1 MAVHNDLGKTGEEE
15 AVQLLLAKG
24 YTILHRN
31 WYSGKKELDIV
42 ATDKENKTLIVIEVK
57 TRKNIDF
64 GQPEEAINTKK
75 IRRIIA
81 STDAYIRKFN
91 IDLPIRFD
99 IITVIGEAPAFTIEH
114 IEDAFFT
121 PIW

>member
-15 AVQLLLAKG
+15 AVQLLLEKG

-42 ATDKENKTLIVIEVK
+42 ATDKENETLIVVEVK

-64 GQPEEAINTKK
+64 GHPEEAINTKK
-75 IRRIIA
+75 IRRIVS
-81 STDAYIRKFN
+81 STDAYVRKFN

-99 IITVIGEAPAFTIEH
+99 IITITGEAPFFTIEH
-114 IEDAFFT
+114 IEDAFFA
-121 PIW
+121 PVW

>member
-1 MAVHNDLGKTGEEE
+1 MAAHNNLGKAGEEE
-15 AVQLLLAKG
+15 AVQLLLEKG

-42 ATDKENKTLIVIEVK
+42 ATDKEHQTLIIVEVK

-64 GQPEEAINTKK
+64 GQPEEAINAQK
-75 IRRIIA
+75 IRRIVA
-81 STDAYIRKFN
+81 STDAYVRKFN

-99 IITVIGEAPAFTIEH
+99 IITVIGEMPSFTIEH
-114 IEDAFFT
+114 MEDAFFA

>member
-1 MAVHNDLGKTGEEE
+1 MAVHNNLGKAGEEE
-15 AVQLLLAKG
+15 AVQLLLEKG

-42 ATDKENKTLIVIEVK
+42 ATDKENETLIVVEVK

-64 GQPEEAINTKK
+64 GHPEEAINTKK
-75 IRRIIA
+75 IRRIVS
-81 STDAYIRKFN
+81 STDAYVRKFN

-99 IITVIGEAPAFTIEH
+99 IITITGEAPFFTIEH
-114 IEDAFFT
+114 IEDAFFA
-121 PIW
+121 PVW

>member
-15 AVQLLLAKG
+15 AVQLLLEKG

-42 ATDKENKTLIVIEVK
+42 ATDKENETLIVVEVK

-64 GQPEEAINTKK
+64 GHPEEAINTKK
-75 IRRIIA
+75 IRRIVA
-81 STDAYIRKFN
+81 STDAYVRKFN

-99 IITVIGEAPAFTIEH
+99 IITITGEAPFFTIEH
-114 IEDAFFT
+114 IEDAFFA
-121 PIW
+121 PVW

>member
-15 AVQLLLAKG
+15 AVQLLLEKG

-42 ATDKENKTLIVIEVK
+42 ATDKENETLIVVEVK

-64 GQPEEAINTKK
+64 GHPEEAINTKK
-75 IRRIIA
+75 IRRIVA
-81 STDAYIRKFN
+81 STDAYVRKFN

-99 IITVIGEAPAFTIEH
+99 IITITGEAPFFTIEH
-114 IEDAFFT
+114 IEDAFFA

>member
-15 AVQLLLAKG
+15 AVQLLLEKG

-31 WYSGKKELDIV
+31 WYSGNKELDIV
-42 ATDKENKTLIVIEVK
+42 ATDKENKILIVIEVN

-75 IRRIIA
+75 IRRIVA

-99 IITVIGEAPAFTIEH
+99 IITVIGEAPSFTIEH
-114 IEDAFFT
+114 IEDAFFA

>member
-15 AVQLLLAKG
+15 AVQLLLEKG

-75 IRRIIA
+75 IRRIVA

-99 IITVIGEAPAFTIEH
+99 IITVIGEAPSFIIEH
-114 IEDAFFT
+114 IEDAFFA

>member
-15 AVQLLLAKG
+15 AVQLLLEKG

-75 IRRIIA
+75 IRRIVA

-99 IITVIGEAPAFTIEH
+99 IITVIGEAPSFTIEH
-114 IEDAFFT
+114 IEDDFFA

>member
-15 AVQLLLAKG
+15 AVQLLLEKG

-64 GQPEEAINTKK
+64 GQPEEAISTKK
-75 IRRIIA
+75 IRRIVA

-99 IITVIGEAPAFTIEH
+99 IITVIGEAPSFTIEH
-114 IEDAFFT
+114 IEDAFFA

>member
-15 AVQLLLAKG
+15 AVQLLLEKG

-42 ATDKENKTLIVIEVK
+42 ATDKENETLIVVEVK

-75 IRRIIA
+75 IRRIVA
-81 STDAYIRKFN
+81 STDAYVRKFN

-99 IITVIGEAPAFTIEH
+99 IITITGEAPFFTIEH
-114 IEDAFFT
+114 IEDAFFA

>member
-15 AVQLLLAKG
+15 AVQLLLEKG

-64 GQPEEAINTKK
+64 GQPEDALNTKK
-75 IRRIIA
+75 IRRIVA

-99 IITVIGEAPAFTIEH
+99 IITVIGEAPSFIIEH
-114 IEDAFFT
+114 IEDAFFA

>member
-15 AVQLLLAKG
+15 AVQLLLEKG

-42 ATDKENKTLIVIEVK
+42 ATDKENETLIVVEVK

-75 IRRIIA
+75 IRRIVA
-81 STDAYIRKFN
+81 STDAYVRKFN

-99 IITVIGEAPAFTIEH
+99 IITITGEAPFFTIEH
-114 IEDAFFT
+114 IEDAIFA

>member
-15 AVQLLLAKG
+15 AVQLLLEKG

-42 ATDKENKTLIVIEVK
+42 ATDKENETLIVVEVK

-75 IRRIIA
+75 IRRIVA
-81 STDAYIRKFN
+81 STDAYVRKFN

-99 IITVIGEAPAFTIEH
+99 IITITGEAPFFTIEH
-114 IEDAFFT
+114 IEDAFFA
-121 PIW
+121 PVW

>member
-15 AVQLLLAKG
+15 AVQLLLEKG

-42 ATDKENKTLIVIEVK
+42 ATDKENKTLIAIEVK
-57 TRKNIDF
+57 TRKNINF

-75 IRRIIA
+75 IRRIVA

-99 IITVIGEAPAFTIEH
+99 IITVIGEAPSFTIEH
-114 IEDAFFT
+114 IEDAFFA

>member
-15 AVQLLLAKG
+15 AVQLLLEKG

-42 ATDKENKTLIVIEVK
+42 ATDKENETLIVVEVK

-64 GQPEEAINTKK
+64 GHPEEAINTKK
-75 IRRIIA
+75 IRRIVS
-81 STDAYIRKFN
+81 STDAYVRKFN

-99 IITVIGEAPAFTIEH
+99 IITITGEAPFFTIEH
-114 IEDAFFT
+114 IEDAFFA